1 MTRQKKSR
9 KVGQIGIRKQETR
22 PADKKESGRKKT
34 HKGQKSGTRNSLV
47 DGKVSGPGNSSGS
60 GQKLNK
66 KLGSKV
72 KIDLLPSKKAVKAAP
87 EVINGVPGV
96 KLEKVQPVTLTPAQ
110 EFAELE
116 TNELLIELAERIEAG
131 ELLTGK
137 DAKYFNRNMNRY
149 DELAEKLGLVDDVDD
164 EDEYDE
170 EEYIDPLESLGGDEW
185 SDLMDKDK

>member
-34 HKGQKSGTRNSLV
+34 HKGQKSGSRNSLV
-47 DGKVSGPGNSSGS
+47 DGKVANSANTAGS
-60 GQKLNK
+60 GKKLNK
-66 KLGSKV
+66 KLGSKI
-72 KIDLLPSKKAVKAAP
+72 KIDLVPKKPVK
-87 EVINGVPGV
+87 EVEVVHGVPGV
-96 KLEKVQPVTLTPAQ
+96 KLEKIQPITLTPAE
-110 EFAELE
+110 EFAALE
-116 TNELLIELAERIEAG
+116 NDELLIALAERVEAG

-149 DELAEKLGLVDDVDD
+149 DELAEKLGLVDDIDD

-170 EEYIDPLESLGGDEW
+170 EEYVDPLESLGGDEW